1 MLDLSR
7 EVAVID
13 ADEPHIGADIC
24 RAGDEGRT
32 VVLVSPDGTVRT
44 LVARG

>member
-1 MLDLSR
+1 MLALPR

-24 RAGDEGRT
+24 RAVDEGRA
-32 VVLVSPDGTVRT
+32 VVLVSPDGSVRT